1 MNAQNIP
8 VALLQC
14 NEGQVK
20 GLPRNPRFI
29 KDDRFKELV
38 KSLQEDPEM
47 LDLRECIVYP
57 HGKKFVVIC
66 NNMRLRAA
74 KELGFETLPC
84 KILPSDTP
92 IEKLKR
98 YAAKDNVSFGSWDYD
113 ILANEWGEE
122 FLEDCGFDFGNF
134 FDDEA
139 EQGGEGGTAETEQ
152 PKAEEDNFNEESEP
166 IVCRCKRGEVWQ
178 LGNHRVMCGDSTSAE
193 DVEKLRGGVLAD
205 LVFTDPPYGMK
216 KEAEGVTNDNL
227 NYDDLLEFN
236 KKWIPLSFSAL
247 KDVGSWYCWG
257 IDEPLM
263 DIYAKIIR
271 PRKKLAKA
279 DKICFRNLITWDK
292 GEGGFGVRSA
302 LMRCY
307 SPHEEKCLFV
317 MKGQQGYVSNKDDYW
332 EGFEPIRQ
340 RLLKE
345 KELSGLSMKEIVALT
360 STSATHWFTQSQWAM
375 PTEKDWNI
383 LKAYCEEHN
392 LQGFRSKSEDIR
404 SEYEDIR
411 SEYEEKRAEWYKTRA
426 YFDNTHDN
434 MNSVWHFPITSQ
446 KEREDCGEHA
456 TPKPIALCARG
467 VKTSCPEGGVVLDLF
482 GGSGSTLIACE
493 QLNRKCLMMEYE
505 PHYCDVILARWE
517 KLTGQTAV
525 KIAD

>member
-1 MNAQNIP
+1 MANKQNIP

-14 NEGQVK
+14 NEGQIE

-29 KDDRFKELV
+29 KDERFKKLV
-38 KSLQEDPEM
+38 KSLQDDPEM
-47 LDLRECIVYP
+47 LDLRELIVYP
-57 HGKKFVVIC
+57 HGKHFVVIGG
-66 NNMRLRAA
+66 NMRLRAG
-74 KELGFETLPC
+74 KELGFETMPC
-84 KILPSDTP
+84 KILPADTP
-92 IEKLKR
+92 IEKLKA
-98 YAAKDNVSFGSWDYD
+98 YVIKDNNAFGNDD
-113 ILANEWGEE
+113 FDLLANEWDAE
-122 FLEDCGFDFGNF
+122 FLEECGFDFGTF
-134 FDDEA
+134 YDSEA
-139 EQGGEGGTAETEQ
+139 EGGADNAENKGAEA
-152 PKAEEDNFNEESEP
+152 KAEEDNFDEDTEP

-178 LGNHRVMCGDSTSAE
+178 LGEHRVMCGDSTSAE

-205 LVFTDPPYGMK
+205 VVFTDPPYGMK
-216 KEAEGVTNDNL
+216 KEAEGVLNDNL

-263 DIYAKIIR
+263 DIYANIIR
-271 PRKKLAKA
+271 PRKKLHKEQ
-279 DKICFRNLITWDK
+279 KICFRNLIVWVKPPSGCGD
-292 GEGGFGVRSA
+292 GMNNPISRSYGKRTE
-302 LMRCY
+302 L
-307 SPHEEKCLFV
+307 CLFV
-317 MKGQQGYVSNKDDYW
+317 MKGQQGYVANKDEYW

-360 STSATHWFTQSQWAM
+360 STYATHWFAKSQWGM
-375 PTEKDWNI
+375 ITEKDWNI
-383 LKAYCEEHN
+383 LKAYCEQHN
-392 LQGFRSKSEDIR
+392 KQGFRA
-404 SEYEDIR
+404 EYEQVR
-411 SEYEEKRAEWYKTRA
+411 AEYEQVRAEWYKTRA
-426 YFDNTHDN
+426 YFDNTHDL
-434 MNSVWHFPITSQ
+434 MTEVWDMQRTNAD
-446 KEREDCGEHA
+446 EREDCGGHA

>member
-1 MNAQNIP
+1 MANKQNIP

-14 NEGQVK
+14 NEGQIE

-29 KDDRFKELV
+29 KDERFKKLV
-38 KSLQEDPEM
+38 KSLQDDPEM
-47 LDLRECIVYP
+47 LDLRELIVYP
-57 HGKKFVVIC
+57 HGKKFVVIGG
-66 NNMRLRAA
+66 NMRLLAG
-74 KELGFETLPC
+74 KELGLETMPC
-84 KILPSDTP
+84 KVLPVDTP
-92 IEKLKR
+92 IEKLKA
-98 YAAKDNVSFGSWDYD
+98 YVIKDNNAFGNDD
-113 ILANEWGEE
+113 FDLLANEWDTE
-122 FLEDCGFDFGNF
+122 FLEECGFDFGTF
-134 FDDEA
+134 FDSEA
-139 EQGGEGGTAETEQ
+139 EGGADNAESNGAETQ
-152 PKAEEDNFNEESEP
+152 AEEDNFDEDTEP
-166 IVCRCKRGEVWQ
+166 ILCRCKRGEVWQ
-178 LGNHRVMCGDSTSAE
+178 LGEHRVMCGDSTSAE

-205 LVFTDPPYGMK
+205 MVFTDPPYGMK

-236 KKWIPLSFSAL
+236 KKWIPLSFDAL

-263 DIYAKIIR
+263 DIYANIIR
-271 PRKKLAKA
+271 PRKKLHKEQ
-279 DKICFRNLITWDK
+279 KICFRNLITWSK
-292 GEGGFGVRSA
+292 GAGGYGCGCH

-307 SPHEEKCLFV
+307 TPNEEKCLFV
-317 MKGQQGYVSNKDDYW
+317 MKGQQGYVANKDDYW

-360 STSATHWFTQSQWAM
+360 STAATHWFAKSQWAM
-375 PTEKDWNI
+375 ITEKDWNI
-383 LKAYCEEHN
+383 LQAYCTEHN
-392 LQGFRSKSEDIR
+392 KQGFRA
-404 SEYEDIR
+404 EYEQGF
-411 SEYEEKRAEWYKTRA
+411 RAEWYKTRA
-426 YFDNTHDN
+426 YFDNTHEN
-434 MNSVWHFPITSQ
+434 MNSVWNFAVTQP
-446 KEREDCGEHA
+446 KEREDCGGHA

-467 VKTSCPEGGVVLDLF
+467 VKTSRPEGGVVLDLF